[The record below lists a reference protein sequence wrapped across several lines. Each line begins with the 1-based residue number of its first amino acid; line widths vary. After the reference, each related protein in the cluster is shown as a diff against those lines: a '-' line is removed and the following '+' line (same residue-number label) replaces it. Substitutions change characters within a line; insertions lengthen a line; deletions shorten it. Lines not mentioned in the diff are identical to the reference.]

1 MKQNGKVILISFIS
15 FLLIA
20 AIIVV
25 VINKNNEVGEQ
36 TLIEEDKNVE
46 EQEDIIEEK
55 EEELEQ
61 PSDEEENKVDNRE
74 YIEGQ
79 PEPTEPTFLEG
90 ILIVNKHY
98 PLPKDFAPGEN
109 LDARNAFNNMATDAK
124 TAGFELVA
132 FSTYRSY
139 EYQQSLYDRY
149 VAQDGKENA
158 DRYSARPGYSEHQT
172 GLSFDIGEKGQ
183 EHLWLKEEFGE
194 TPAGKWLAENAH
206 KYGFILRYPKEK
218 EHITGYMYESWHFRY
233 LGIDLAQKVKE
244 SGLTLE
250 EYLGID

>member
-1 MKQNGKVILISFIS
+1 MQKNGKIILLSFIS

-25 VINKNNEVGEQ
+25 VINKNGEVGEQ
-36 TLIEEDKNVE
+36 TSNEEDKGTEKKE
-46 EQEDIIEEK
+46 EEIIVEEK
-55 EEELEQ
+55 EPEQ
-61 PSDEEENKVDNRE
+61 PSEEEENKVDNRQ

-79 PEPTEPTFLEG
+79 PLPTEPTFVEG

-98 PLPKDFAPGEN
+98 PLPKDYAPGEN
-109 LDARNAFNNMATDAK
+109 TEARNAYDNMATDAK
-124 TAGFELVA
+124 EVGFELVA
-132 FSTYRSY
+132 FSTYRSF
-139 EYQQSLYDRY
+139 EYQQTLYDRY
-149 VAQDGKENA
+149 VAQNGQESA
-158 DRYSARPGYSEHQT
+158 DRFSARPGYSEHQT
-172 GLSFDIGEKGQ
+172 GLAFDIGEKGQ

-194 TPAGKWLAENAH
+194 TEVGKWLVDNAH
-206 KYGFILRYPKEK
+206 KYGFILRFPKDK

>member
-25 VINKNNEVGEQ
+25 VINKNSEIDEQ
-36 TLIEEDKNVE
+36 TSNDEDKSIEEK
-46 EQEDIIEEK
+46 EDIIE

-61 PSDEEENKVDNRE
+61 PSDEDENKVDNRE

-79 PEPTEPTFLEG
+79 QEPTEPTFVEG

-98 PLPKDFAPGEN
+98 PLPKDFAPGEV
-109 LDARNAFNNMATDAK
+109 LEARNAYNMMATDAK
-124 TAGFELVA
+124 AAGFELVA
-132 FSTYRSY
+132 FSTYRTY

-172 GLSFDIGEKGQ
+172 GLAFDIGEKGQ

-206 KYGFILRYPKEK
+206 QYGFILRYPKDK